1 VTPRRRLRAL
11 VALAAVAALAACAPV
26 VGGGPTTVSTAPS
39 SIDPADSGF
48 IAFGDAGTGEPT
60 QHQVADQ
67 MEQWVA
73 AGHRVD
79 ALIEA
84 GDQVYPTGDPS
95 RFDATIRE
103 PYADLV
109 SAARP
114 LWVALGNHDVIG
126 GHGDE
131 QLAYLG
137 LPSLPYTTSL
147 PGLQLLFLD
156 ANRPDAAQ
164 AQWLDDRLS
173 EPGPALRVVVFHQP
187 AYSCALHGSDEA
199 VQSEWVPVLERHEV
213 ALVINGHDHYYERFR
228 SADDVTYVVTGGG
241 GNDLYARR
249 TFCAVAATPQ
259 ATATRHHFIAIEVR
273 GSVLT
278 LTAVARTGEV
288 LDQTVITR

>member
-1 VTPRRRLRAL
+1 VTSRWRLRGL
-11 VALAAVAALAACAPV
+11 VALATVAALAACAPV
-26 VGGGPTTVSTAPS
+26 TGSRSTTPTTSPPGGAVDA
-39 SIDPADSGF
+39 GL
-48 IAFGDAGTGEPT
+48 IAFGDAGTGELT
-60 QHQVADQ
+60 QYQVADQ
-67 MEQWVA
+67 MERWIA

-79 ALIEA
+79 ALVEA
-84 GDQVYPTGDPS
+84 GDNVYNTGDPS
-95 RFDATIRE
+95 RFAAALDA

-109 SAARP
+109 SPARP
-114 LWVALGNHDVIG
+114 LWVTLGNHDVVG
-126 GHGDE
+126 GYGDE
-131 QLAYLG
+131 QLTYLG
-137 LPSLPYTTSL
+137 LARLPFTKML

-156 ANRPDAAQ
+156 ANDPDAAQ